1 MTIGLRE
8 RKIDR
13 AEFDQLMLDPH
24 WHNALTDTPEPD
36 RYTVIVNQYRSK
48 DTAWIRNR
56 YIYHSLLG
64 WLTPRGGESVAPVLA
79 WYEEPRLDWDK
90 AERWLK
96 EMIQAYEEIGPS
108 GYFGLVLTLLP
119 LKRRFDA
126 GVRTQALYD
135 QIMALE

>member
-1 MTIGLRE
+1 MGHTRTLPHEVGYSVSAGELEGDPMTIGLSE

-64 WLTPRGGESVAPVLA
+64 WLTPRGWESVAPVLA
-79 WYEEPRLDWDK
+79 WYEED
-90 AERWLK
+90 E
-96 EMIQAYEEIGPS
+96 
-108 GYFGLVLTLLP
+108 
-119 LKRRFDA
+119 
-126 GVRTQALYD
+126 
-135 QIMALE
+135 